1 MTTVHGEDPQGG
13 ADSWAEGEGGPV
25 AKGDP
30 VGEALTWKDV
40 PWGTSPARGVSEGYR
55 SSLLLDPG
63 NKN

>member
-1 MTTVHGEDPQGG
+1 M
-13 ADSWAEGEGGPV
+13 

-40 PWGTSPARGVSEGYR
+40 PWDTSPVRGVSEGYR